1 VTRVTGRIALWGTLG
16 APAELTEYPGLA
28 KTAFADADRLFR
40 AIKRL
45 KVPPGAQRRGV
56 VRRVPAPRGEAARAL
71 PAARGGVARRL
82 EAGLQRRS
90 DRLVRALE
98 RRIPKSRTAPS
109 DEPAPA

>member
-40 AIKRL
+40 A
-45 KVPPGAQRRGV
+45 
-56 VRRVPAPRGEAARAL
+56 
-71 PAARGGVARRL
+71 
-82 EAGLQRRS
+82 
-90 DRLVRALE
+90 LE